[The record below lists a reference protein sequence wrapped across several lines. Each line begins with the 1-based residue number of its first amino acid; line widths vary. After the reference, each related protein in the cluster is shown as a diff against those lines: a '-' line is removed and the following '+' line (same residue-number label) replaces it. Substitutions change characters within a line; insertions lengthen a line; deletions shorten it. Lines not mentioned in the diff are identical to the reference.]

1 MLIKIK
7 TVIAG
12 VPDLH
17 GLPVPV
23 IQHPGEHEQLRR
35 VVWLRVHLDR
45 GAMQAWG
52 PAGNV
57 YKCTLPKASFT
68 SHFLSLQ
75 DLMYDILR
83 QTVKKESENSYEPL
97 DPAYQRN

>member
-1 MLIKIK
+1 MYEMLII

-23 IQHPGEHEQLRR
+23 LQHPGEHEQLRR
-35 VVWLRVHLDR
+35 AVWLRVHLDR

-52 PAGNV
+52 LAGMYSVQV
-57 YKCTLPKASFT
+57 YA
-68 SHFLSLQ
+68 
-75 DLMYDILR
+75 
-83 QTVKKESENSYEPL
+83 
-97 DPAYQRN
+97 A